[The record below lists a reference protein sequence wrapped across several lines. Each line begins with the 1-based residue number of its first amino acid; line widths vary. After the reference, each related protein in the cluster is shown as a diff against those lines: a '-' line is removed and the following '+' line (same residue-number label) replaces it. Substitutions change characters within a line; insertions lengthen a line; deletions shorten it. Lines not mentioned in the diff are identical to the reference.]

1 MERVMGNKSKM
12 DPKILAV
19 ETSGTVC
26 SVALSTG
33 DFMGE
38 YTLEGNNL
46 HDKFLAKLTDRI
58 LEDAGI
64 KADDLT
70 HIAVS
75 AGPGSFTGLRIGASL
90 VKGLCFEN
98 KAKLI
103 PIPTLDA
110 YAFLGMDVATAYET
124 DIVAVIPSH
133 KNLFYYQKYSNEL
146 EKITNIIIE
155 DREKLDDIAEGCIVS
170 SPNNKMITAKSL
182 LECLEDNFYE
192 PVEASVFEPMYI
204 QEFKPNTSKKD
215 LNI

>member
-1 MERVMGNKSKM
+1 MANKSKVE
-12 DPKILAV
+12 PKILAV
-19 ETSGTVC
+19 ETSGSVC
-26 SVALSTG
+26 SVALSTN

-46 HDKFLAKLTDRI
+46 HDRFLAKLAERI

-75 AGPGSFTGLRIGASL
+75 AGPGSFTGLRIGAAL

-98 KAKLI
+98 TAKLI

-110 YAFLGMDVATAYET
+110 YAFLGLDIAAAYET

-146 EKITNIIIE
+146 EKITNIE
-155 DREKLDDIAEGCIVS
+155 VEEKEKLDDVAEGCIVS
-170 SPNNKMITAKSL
+170 SPNNKMITAKTL

-192 PVEASVFEPMYI
+192 PVDAEIFEPMYI
-204 QEFKPNTSKKD
+204 QEFKPNTARKELK
-215 LNI
+215 I